1 MPTVFSA
8 YFACAA
14 LLLALLSA
22 ISDTRTGHIPNL
34 LTLPPLA
41 VAPLVHALLGG
52 PGALGGSLL
61 GACLCAVVP
70 AFAFAR
76 GAMGGGDLKLF
87 AALGALLGFD
97 LGLQIELA
105 ALWLATLWVCARFA
119 WQGQLFHLLRS
130 ALAFFWQ
137 RCSRRA
143 SPSPTP
149 AVLQTELRL
158 GAAIGGATLAVLALD
173 KLAWLRP

>member
-1 MPTVFSA
+1 MPTVFSP
-8 YFACAA
+8 YFACTA

-41 VAPLVHALLGG
+41 VAPLLHALLGG

-70 AFAFAR
+70 GFAFAR

-87 AALGALLGFD
+87 TALGALLGFD

-105 ALWLATLWVCARFA
+105 ALWLATLWVCGRFA
-119 WQGQLFHLLRS
+119 WHGQLFHVLRGT
-130 ALAFFWQ
+130 LAFFWQ
-137 RCSRRA
+137 RCTRST
-143 SPSPTP
+143 SPAP
-149 AVLQTELRL
+149 AALQTELRL

-173 KLAWLRP
+173 QLTWLRP